1 MPTRVW
7 SGASLDGNMATAG
20 NYVGGA
26 APSAAD
32 TVIFDRGSNPVTA
45 WAGVALASVVVTPGY
60 SGYFGTSG
68 SPVTIADTVTSM
80 KIGGKQ
86 TGVYLS
92 VNTLK
97 EITTLSVE
105 SGSVSISG
113 AGTIVTA
120 NVCTGATLNAT
131 ITAVTTLN
139 VVTPDSSCIAASSA
153 TAITTANVIGRLES
167 TDRSITTINVGG
179 SGRVI
184 TKGTAAF
191 TTATIGNGGTLNK
204 QSSST
209 DGSAIV
215 QFGGTFTNEGNTY
228 MYSTGGGAAATVGTV
243 TLWTGSKFIPNGVGN
258 SLTITNPIVY
268 IGAAG
273 GDRPFDPIG

>member
-1 MPTRVW
+1 MATRVW
-7 SGASLDGNMATAG
+7 SGAALDGNMATAG

-32 TVIFDRGSNPVTA
+32 TVIFDRGSNPVTT
-45 WAGVALASVVVTPGY
+45 WAGVALASVVVTQGY

-92 VNTLK
+92 VNTAK

-105 SGSVSISG
+105 SGSVSIAG

-120 NVCTGATLNAT
+120 NVATGATLVAS

-139 VVTPDSSCIAASSA
+139 VVTPDSACIAAASS
-153 TAITTANVIGRLES
+153 TAFTTANVIGRLET
-167 TDRSITTINVGG
+167 TDRGVTTLNVGG
-179 SGRVI
+179 SGRVVS
-184 TKGTAAF
+184 KGTSVI
-191 TTATIGNGGTLNK
+191 TTAVIGNGGTWNK

-209 DGSAIV
+209 DGTVTV
-215 QFGGTFTNEGNTY
+215 QFGGTFTNEGNQY
-228 MYSTGGGAAATVGTV
+228 MYSTGGGAAATIGTV

-268 IGAAG
+268 IGAVG